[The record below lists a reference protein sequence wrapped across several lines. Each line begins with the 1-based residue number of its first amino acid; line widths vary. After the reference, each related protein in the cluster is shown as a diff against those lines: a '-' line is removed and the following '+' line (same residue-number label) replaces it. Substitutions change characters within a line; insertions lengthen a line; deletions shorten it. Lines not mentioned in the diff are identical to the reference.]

1 MGGLEQNPK
10 LVGKRQIRRA
20 DSEGRVTRDP
30 ILTTARPRLPAVARR
45 RRVLEF
51 PSSFNAERWK
61 LDGHPGAFGVD
72 LYSGTP
78 YTSCLWKVTHG
89 FSLLGGY
96 YPIARKLFLLI
107 KLLAGA
113 SWHEAGTC
121 HRGRASDAVDAQGAA
136 DQVSAVDHAA
146 PRGTHARER

>member
-30 ILTTARPRLPAVARR
+30 ISQFVLVLVL
-45 RRVLEF
+45 VLEF

-61 LDGHPGAFGVD
+61 LDGHPGAFWVD

-107 KLLAGA
+107 KLRSEEHTSELQ
-113 SWHEAGTC
+113 SLRH
-121 HRGRASDAVDAQGAA
+121 
-136 DQVSAVDHAA
+136 
-146 PRGTHARER
+146 

>member
-30 ILTTARPRLPAVARR
+30 ISQFVL
-45 RRVLEF
+45 VLEF

-61 LDGHPGAFGVD
+61 LEGHPGAFWVD